1 MRCAVPQGV
10 SRLFTTPLTTYM
22 VTLIIQAFTRGVH
35 LIIPVGTK
43 SMNAISACLLCRV
56 VGLHLQIDLT
66 TLNVF
71 VVIQP
76 GVIYQAHLI
85 F

>member
-1 MRCAVPQGV
+1 VLSPKGLAVFLLP
-10 SRLFTTPLTTYM
+10 PLTTYM
-22 VTLIIQAFTRGVH
+22 VTLIIQTFTRSVH

-43 SMNAISACLLCRV
+43 SMNAITACLLCRV

>member
-1 MRCAVPQGV
+1 
-10 SRLFTTPLTTYM
+10 M
-22 VTLIIQAFTRGVH
+22 VTLLIQALTRGVH

-43 SMNAISACLLCRV
+43 SMNAISACLLYRV
-56 VGLHLQIDLT
+56 AELHLQIELT

-71 VVIQP
+71 VVIQLD
-76 GVIYQAHLI
+76 VIYQAHLI